1 MLKIPERVRIEIPRS
16 NAALLAIIG
25 LGLAL
30 RLIYFTGLAF
40 ADDPDYAK
48 RAFDL
53 LHGHGHLYRD
63 NNGLRIGTWY
73 PAAIG
78 YAVFGVSHIGLVI
91 YPLVMSVIA
100 IWMVGRLGTRLFDRR
115 TGLTAAL
122 LWAIYPLDVEL
133 ATRLL
138 PDALLAA
145 FSVIAV
151 YFLFSAD
158 LAHTHGFVTRLRRPG
173 LYVASGAALGWCTAI
188 NMSSVV
194 LLVFIA
200 TYLPLS
206 TSVLRPRD
214 RSVPVAR
221 WIAGVGLRRPL
232 LVAAGFFVIVFL
244 EALLY
249 RLEFGSFFAKYA
261 GTLSHYNEEG
271 RSFFR
276 NLWFYPQQMF
286 FLSQPWRVHVPAA
299 AFRPYGFYF
308 VVAVPCLIYGVL
320 RGGAWFRVVALWALT
335 TFAYLQWGTMSPT
348 SWNFMHRLD
357 RHLEIV
363 TPPMIPAI
371 AFALTHLARRKP
383 GRVVAVTAFVW
394 LAATSLWTIHTR
406 HAETRRQLSLMQP
419 VHSVLEVFHPAHVYM
434 DTQTTAYQRFLDR
447 YEDRGRVYHDLERT
461 VPEPGD
467 GTLVII
473 HSENPYRTLPGG
485 VDPQAPPANWRL
497 LTLMHVPDERGAVRT
512 IRAYQIDR

>member
-1 MLKIPERVRIEIPRS
+1 MRNIPERLHFEMPRAD
-16 NAALLAIIG
+16 AALLVIIG
-25 LGLAL
+25 LGLVL

-78 YAVFGVSHIGLVI
+78 YALFGVSHLGLVI
-91 YPLVMSVIA
+91 YPLVMSVLA
-100 IWMVGRLGTRLFDRR
+100 IWVVGRLGTRVFDRR

-145 FSVIAV
+145 FSVIAM
-151 YFLFSAD
+151 YFLFCAD
-158 LAHTHGFVTRLRRPG
+158 MAQTHDGVARLRRPWR
-173 LYVASGAALGWCTAI
+173 YIASGAVLGWCTAV

-194 LLVFIA
+194 LLVFVA
-200 TYLPLS
+200 AYLPLS
-206 TSVLRPRD
+206 TWFLRRRD
-214 RSVPVAR
+214 RSVPLAR
-221 WIAGVGLRRPL
+221 WIAKVALRRVL
-232 LVAAGFFVIVFL
+232 LVAAGFFTIVLL

-249 RLEFGSFFAKYA
+249 RLEFGSLFAKYA

-276 NLWFYPQQMF
+276 DRWFYPQQMF
-286 FLSQPWRVHVPAA
+286 FLSRQWRVHVPPA

-308 VVAVPCLIYGVL
+308 VVALPSLIYGVI
-320 RGGAWFRVVALWALT
+320 RGGAWFRAVALWALT
-335 TFAYLQWGTMSPT
+335 TFAYLQWGSMSLT

-357 RHLEIV
+357 RHLELV
-363 TPPMIPAI
+363 TPPMILVI
-371 AFALTHLARRKP
+371 AFALTHLARRKF
-383 GRVVAVTAFVW
+383 GRVVAVTAFAW
-394 LAATSLWTIHTR
+394 LAVTSLWTIHTR

-419 VHSVLEVFHPAHVYM
+419 VHSVLEVFHPTRVYM

-447 YEDRGRVYHDLERT
+447 YEDRGREYHDLERA

-467 GTLVII
+467 GTMVII

-497 LTLMHVPDERGAVRT
+497 LTLMHVPDGRGAVRT
-512 IRAYQIDR
+512 IRAYQINR